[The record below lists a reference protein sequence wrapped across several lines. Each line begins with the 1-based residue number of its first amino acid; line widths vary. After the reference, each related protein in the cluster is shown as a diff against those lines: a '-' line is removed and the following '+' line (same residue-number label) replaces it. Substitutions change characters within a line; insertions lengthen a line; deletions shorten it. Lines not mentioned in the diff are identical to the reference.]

1 MSPGTPATAW
11 HSRRLLPPLGQTER
25 QWWAPQA
32 PFGGGTAPL
41 ARLAQHVPAQEGSRR
56 SPFLKDRRG
65 LRLALLPAVST
76 PSGRDL
82 PSFSFDFWVN
92 REESQCGD
100 IQGCPFPG
108 PRLLVHPQPNTGFA
122 PSSGKGTQHLFLRPR
137 DRSPCPPCHPAHLAE
152 VRWGAAAAG
161 VGPQVGQ
168 GLPLALCPQAGL
180 VERGF
185 HKARVAVKLH
195 QVKDLRRE
203 DACA

>member
-11 HSRRLLPPLGQTER
+11 HSHRLLPPLGQTER
-25 QWWAPQA
+25 QWWALQA
-32 PFGGGTAPL
+32 PFRGGTAPL
-41 ARLAQHVPAQEGSRR
+41 ACLAQHVPAQEGSRR

-108 PRLLVHPQPNTGFA
+108 PLTTC
-122 PSSGKGTQHLFLRPR
+122 PSSAQHWVCSKQWQRDPAPFSQAKGQVPVPPLPPC
-137 DRSPCPPCHPAHLAE
+137 SPC
-152 VRWGAAAAG
+152 
-161 VGPQVGQ
+161 
-168 GLPLALCPQAGL
+168 
-180 VERGF
+180 
-185 HKARVAVKLH
+185 
-195 QVKDLRRE
+195 
-203 DACA
+203 